1 MPIIDPPIEV
11 VEALHERLAALYPS
25 LQGEEVFRT
34 VDFSKNKAGDYEAA
48 VCFYYG
54 QSTNRA
60 NFIYKQL
67 KDDKGRPFRR
77 WCVIND
83 WMD

>member
-34 VDFSKNKAGDYEAA
+34 VDFSKSKSGEYEAA
-48 VCFYYG
+48 VCFYHG
-54 QSTNRA
+54 QSTSRTHL
-60 NFIYKQL
+60 IYREL
-67 KDDKGRPFRR
+67 KDDKGRPYRR
-77 WCVIND
+77 WCTTSD